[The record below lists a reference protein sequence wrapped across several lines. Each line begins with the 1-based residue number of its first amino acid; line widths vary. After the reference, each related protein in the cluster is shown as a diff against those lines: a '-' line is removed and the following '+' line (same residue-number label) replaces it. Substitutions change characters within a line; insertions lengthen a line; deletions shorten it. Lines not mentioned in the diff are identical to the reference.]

1 MTVTRTQGPHQPLG
15 GLLQLSGPLLRPQE
29 WVFLTSSCGF
39 NEQPGLRTMKVKLCG
54 LLLQRFHDGQKA
66 RPRLLVDLLGFQ
78 WLKPLS
84 PGPPAGPASREPPS
98 HPTSPG
104 FFLVSISP
112 SRAGGRGVR
121 EGSRGRDLCWDG
133 RAILTAAL
141 RTQPETSRIPIPRPP
156 TPARLQQAI
165 LENRRPPP
173 HPLHQLGWQNR
184 GLKQRI
190 KQIQRPHDSSAE
202 TRRPHRFLKL

>member
-1 MTVTRTQGPHQPLG
+1 MRVTRTQGPHQPLG

-29 WVFLTSSCGF
+29 SVFLMSSRGF
-39 NEQPGLRTMKVKLCG
+39 NKQPGLSTMKVKLCG

-84 PGPPAGPASREPPS
+84 LGPPAGPASREPPS

-112 SRAGGRGVR
+112 SRAGSRGAR
-121 EGSRGRDLCWDG
+121 EGSRGDLCWDG
-133 RAILTAAL
+133 TAILTAAL
-141 RTQPETSRIPIPRPP
+141 RTQPEASRIPIPRPP

-173 HPLHQLGWQNR
+173 HPSISWG
-184 GLKQRI
+184 GKTE
-190 KQIQRPHDSSAE
+190 A
-202 TRRPHRFLKL
+202 

>member
-1 MTVTRTQGPHQPLG
+1 
-15 GLLQLSGPLLRPQE
+15 
-29 WVFLTSSCGF
+29 
-39 NEQPGLRTMKVKLCG
+39 MKVKLCG

-112 SRAGGRGVR
+112 SRACGRGVR

-156 TPARLQQAI
+156 TPARLLPWDLCSAW
-165 LENRRPPP
+165 
-173 HPLHQLGWQNR
+173 HPLP
-184 GLKQRI
+184 
-190 KQIQRPHDSSAE
+190 RPSFRSLHKGPLPMRPCLVLYLISARCH
-202 TRRPHRFLKL
+202 TPRVLSPLF

>member
-1 MTVTRTQGPHQPLG
+1 MAVWAGGLQAELTVTWRTMPGSLLQMRVTRTQGPHQPLG

-29 WVFLTSSCGF
+29 SVFLMSSRGF
-39 NEQPGLRTMKVKLCG
+39 NKQPGLSTMKVKLCG

-84 PGPPAGPASREPPS
+84 LGPPAGPASREPPS

-112 SRAGGRGVR
+112 SRAGSRGAR
-121 EGSRGRDLCWDG
+121 EGSRGDLCWDG
-133 RAILTAAL
+133 TAILTAAL
-141 RTQPETSRIPIPRPP
+141 RTQPEASRIPIPRPP

-173 HPLHQLGWQNR
+173 HPSISWG
-184 GLKQRI
+184 GKTE
-190 KQIQRPHDSSAE
+190 A
-202 TRRPHRFLKL
+202 

>member
-1 MTVTRTQGPHQPLG
+1 MAVWAGGLQAELTVTWRTMPGSLLQMRVTRTQGPHQPLG

-29 WVFLTSSCGF
+29 SVFLMSSRGF
-39 NEQPGLRTMKVKLCG
+39 NKQPGLSTMKVKLCG

-84 PGPPAGPASREPPS
+84 LGPPAGPASREPPS

-112 SRAGGRGVR
+112 SRAGSQGAR
-121 EGSRGRDLCWDG
+121 ERSRGDLCWDG

-141 RTQPETSRIPIPRPP
+141 RTQPEASRIPIPRPP

-173 HPLHQLGWQNR
+173 HPSISWG
-184 GLKQRI
+184 GKTE
-190 KQIQRPHDSSAE
+190 A
-202 TRRPHRFLKL
+202 